1 MLALCARWNQG
12 RIPVVAVGGGRVAA
26 AQAVVDTCMAD
37 GPRVSWT
44 VFPGSRVTRSKDAV
58 QLREEPEHSTVIEFA
73 RYARD
78 VFGSQ
83 LLQIQGADDA
93 RMDDSSE
100 TPGGALTHKK

>member
-1 MLALCARWNQG
+1 MFALSAHWNQG

-37 GPRVSWT
+37 GPRIPWM
-44 VFPGSRVTRSKDAV
+44 VFPGSRIEKTKDGE
-58 QLREEPEHSTVIEFA
+58 QLREEPEHSTVIEVA
-73 RYARD
+73 KKAMEIY
-78 VFGSQ
+78 GSD
-83 LLQIQGADDA
+83 LIQIQWADDA